1 MRNVTSRAMLRTAAA
16 VSVVAITSAAAMAMP
31 SFGNWST
38 PVSVETLSNSST
50 DVNTASIDGCASISP
65 DGLTLAFNSF
75 RSANQQIWIATR
87 SNTSEGFG
95 DPVMLPAPINTVA
108 QEFCPTLTRGHRLY
122 FSRSTGTPGTGDLL
136 VSKLGPNGWSQP
148 QNLGP
153 AINTAGM
160 VEESP
165 SFYEDD
171 DGREVMVFSRRPNG
185 AFTGVGGKIYQSVDG
200 APASLVAGGPN
211 GVSSPGDNRPSVT
224 HDGKTIFWDSLRTGT
239 LGGADIWYATRSS
252 TSVDWGVPVQL
263 SEANS
268 TGSETRANVSWSGD
282 VLIISSDRAG
292 TEGASDMYIATREKS
307 GGN

>member
-1 MRNVTSRAMLRTAAA
+1 MRNVISRAMLRATAAL
-16 VSVVAITSAAAMAMP
+16 SVVAIASAAAVAMP
-31 SFGNWST
+31 SFGSWST
-38 PVSVETLSNSST
+38 PASVEALPNSST
-50 DVNTASIDGCASISP
+50 NVNTTAIDGCASISP

-87 SNTSEGFG
+87 SSTSEGFG
-95 DPVMLPAPINTVA
+95 DPIMLPAPINTQA
-108 QEFCPTLTRGHRLY
+108 QEFCPTLTHGHRLY
-122 FSRSTGTPGTGDLL
+122 FSRSTGVGGTGDLL

-153 AINTAGM
+153 AINTADM

-200 APASLVAGGPN
+200 GPATLVAGGPN
-211 GVSSPGDNRPSVT
+211 GASSLGDNRPSVT

-239 LGGADIWYATRSS
+239 LGGADIWYATRSN
-252 TSVDWGVPVQL
+252 TSVDWGAAVQL
-263 SEANS
+263 SEVNS
-268 TGSETRANVSWSGD
+268 TGSETRANVRWKGD
-282 VLIISSDRAG
+282 VMIISSDRTG
-292 TEGASDMYIATREKS
+292 TDGASDMYIATRDKS
-307 GGN
+307 NGN